1 MPHETAIYDPAIV
14 VLMGAIFCLGGA
26 ITYFA
31 YKAYSRTG
39 DPSLRGLMLGFGSVT
54 IGALVGGIAHQL
66 FDFPLEFGI
75 VINAGLTAAGFAII
89 TYSLYIET

>member
-1 MPHETAIYDPAIV
+1 MPHETAIV

-39 DPSLRGLMLGFGSVT
+39 DSSLRGLMLGFGFVT
-54 IGALVGGIAHQL
+54 SGALVGGVTHQL
-66 FDFPLEFGI
+66 FEFPLEFGI
-75 VINAGLTAAGFAII
+75 VINAGLTAAGFAVI
-89 TYSLYIET
+89 TYSLYVET